1 MRDRAV
7 ARLRAHR
14 LDLALSAGASPEA
27 SAALALRAQRL
38 TSLPH
43 RRLMAETYRR
53 IVREACEGRRRGR
66 VPIAPPRRQV
76 TAARD
81 DLVRLADALAQPG
94 PVAAQ
99 GAAQALL
106 LLTDGTGPLYTRRA
120 EANLPAIAGDAARA
134 LRLR

>member
-7 ARLRAHR
+7 AWLRPHK

-43 RRLMAETYRR
+43 RRLLAETYRR
-53 IVREACEGRRRGR
+53 IVREAREGRRRGR
-66 VPIAPPRRQV
+66 VPITPPRRQV
-76 TAARD
+76 SAARE
-81 DLVRLADALAQPG
+81 DLMRLADSLAEPG

-106 LLTDGTGPLYTRRA
+106 LLTDGTGPLYTMRA
-120 EANLPAIAGDAARA
+120 EPNLPAAAGDAARA